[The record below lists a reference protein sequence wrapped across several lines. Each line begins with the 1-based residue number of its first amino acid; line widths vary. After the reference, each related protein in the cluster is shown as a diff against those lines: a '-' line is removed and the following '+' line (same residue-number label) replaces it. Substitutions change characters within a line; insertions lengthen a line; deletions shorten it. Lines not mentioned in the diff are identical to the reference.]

1 MGSQKYSTHGFFF
14 SGRNVNE
21 GFAVFSFDRER
32 LGFPSAKQNPSEHHR
47 ELGEAVELQEY

>member
-14 SGRNVNE
+14 LVNE

>member
-14 SGRNVNE
+14 PLGFNE